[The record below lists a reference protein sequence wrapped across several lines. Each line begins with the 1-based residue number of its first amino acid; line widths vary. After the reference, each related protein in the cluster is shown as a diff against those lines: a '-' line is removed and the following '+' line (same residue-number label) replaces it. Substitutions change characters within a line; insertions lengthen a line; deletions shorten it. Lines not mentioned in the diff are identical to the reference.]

1 MSIKTF
7 SRSSHSMQKQRHNQK
22 GNISQID
29 CLLLHMANQTEY
41 QLVIAG
47 ERAKVLFKCVII
59 LA

>member
-1 MSIKTF
+1 
-7 SRSSHSMQKQRHNQK
+7 MQKQRHNQK